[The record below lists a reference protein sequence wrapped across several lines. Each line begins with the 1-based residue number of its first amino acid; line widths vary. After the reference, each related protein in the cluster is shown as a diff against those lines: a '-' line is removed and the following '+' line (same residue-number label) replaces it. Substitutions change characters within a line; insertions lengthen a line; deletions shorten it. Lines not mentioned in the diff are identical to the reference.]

1 MPEHLPRSTA
11 HLPYNSRG
19 TRAPT
24 EKDASPS
31 YHAPDGSASTLLDA
45 PEINVERVQEDT
57 PWGSRVFSDDP
68 PVCFRHRCWEAERR
82 RVMEAL
88 KLAGTPPRRFNRF
101 ALCGCEPWVIVSDE
115 TPRRVRVSTNTCKS
129 RWCKPCAAD
138 RSARIV
144 ANLTAALNGKDVRLL
159 TLTLRH
165 RTERL
170 KPQVNRLIRC
180 FRGLRQQPFWKNATS
195 GGAYFVEVKRSPID
209 ALWHVHLHAVLI
221 GKYMAHADLKA
232 SWWRITGDS
241 NIVDI
246 RLCRDHDKVAAYVAK
261 YISKPIPFSVRHDP
275 EGIIEMMRAFVHQRL
290 VSTFGCLRGVKLSA
304 PLDDAKWKL
313 LAPLDQIVHR
323 AYQGD
328 LDAICLLNE
337 LRAGGCHW
345 PEVLG
350 IADDLPDG

>member
-11 HLPYNSRG
+11 HLPRNSLG
-19 TRAPT
+19 TRPPA
-24 EKDASPS
+24 EKIASTS
-31 YHAPDGSASTLLDA
+31 YHAPGGGALTSLDA
-45 PEINVERVQEDT
+45 PEINVEVVQEDT
-57 PWGSRVFSDDP
+57 PWGSRNFSDDP
-68 PVCFRHRCWEAERR
+68 PVTFRHRGWEAERR
-82 RVMEAL
+82 RVMDAL
-88 KLAGTPPRRFNRF
+88 KLAGAPPRRYNRF
-101 ALCGCEPWVIVSDE
+101 ALCGCEPWIIVSDE
-115 TPRRVRVSTNTCKS
+115 PERRVRISTNTCKS

-138 RSARIV
+138 RSSRIV
-144 ANLTAALNGKDVRLL
+144 ANLAAALKGKDVRLL

-170 KPQVNRLIRC
+170 KPQVLRLISC
-180 FRGLRQQPFWKNATS
+180 FRSLRQQAFWKAATS
-195 GGAYFVEVKRSPID
+195 GGAYFVEVKRSPGD
-209 ALWHVHLHAVLI
+209 GLWHVHLHAVLV
-221 GKYMAHADLKA
+221 GKYMAHADLRA

-275 EGIIEMMRAFVHQRL
+275 EGIVEMMRAFVHQRL

-328 LDAICLLNE
+328 LNAISLLNE

-350 IADDLPDG
+350 IPDDLPDG